1 MKFAT
6 LWKKFNNSLQFRHT
20 TMFVLT
26 MLAVMA
32 FSVSALAQFETGT
45 ISGTVTDSSKAV
57 VTGAT
62 VTVTSVDTSAARS
75 TTTDNLGNYVIP
87 SLPPGTYDVK
97 VSKTGFGDFKQKF
110 QVSPGV
116 KTSVDV
122 ALSAQATGET
132 VEVLGTTQTQ
142 VDTQT
147 SSLNQVVSQTQVSQL
162 PSLTRNPYDFVQT
175 LGNVN
180 QDSSSGTGGIDQ
192 VTRGAGVSINGAR
205 SASTNILLDGVENVD
220 LYTTKVGQT
229 VPLDS
234 VEEFSLT
241 SNNFSAEY
249 GRASGGVINVVT
261 KGGTNRF
268 HGSVYELNR
277 VSALTS
283 NDFDSNANGV
293 PKAKYTRN
301 QFGYSV
307 GGPIKKDKLFFFS
320 STEWLRVR
328 SAANVIEAVPDPAF
342 INAAGTS
349 AATKAYFSNFAFR
362 PGLTVLQQLN
372 ASQANAVPTGASSAA
387 YTAYAGAAGTGGPV
401 MDLVNF
407 QTPSDSGGGAPQN
420 TWYSSNKI
428 DFNLSDK
435 TTMYGR
441 YAVFNESEFA
451 GFVNN
456 SPYTGFDTGQTELNQ
471 NFLYSLT
478 HIWNSKIVS
487 DTKINYSRI
496 KLLQP
501 LASQVIQPSLYFNI
515 STEATIKGNLT
526 CLPGYSCT
534 TPGNSIPFGGP
545 QHIAQ
550 FSQSVSI
557 NKGNHD
563 LRFGGD
569 YLYAQDN
576 RTFGAYENAV
586 AGLETGG
593 TKGGLAG
600 GLDHLMNAQEGWF
613 QVVVNPQG
621 KFPCVKNNDPTGSL
635 NITPACSLN
644 LPATQPSFSRSNRY
658 NEFSFYGQ
666 DSWKILPRFTLNL
679 GLRWEYYGTQHNNHQ
694 NLDSNFVFGT
704 GNTIFDRLRNGQV
717 FSVAATP
724 NSPASPVGG
733 LWKASPHNFAPRVGF
748 AWDVFGDGK
757 TSLRGG
763 FGLAYE
769 RNFGNVTFNVI
780 QNPPAQFNSIFQGSG
795 TVAAPFIALGS
806 NNLGPFAG
814 SGPPKP
820 LPPSSLRYVRQDI
833 PTAYTESWNLSVE
846 RQVLHNSLFALE
858 YSGQRGIHLYSIEN
872 YNQQGFGVTYEGTDV
887 AVGNPFDRLNRQ
899 YGNMNTRG
907 ADGFSYYNSL
917 NTRFTSSNLFHQ
929 GMNITVNY
937 TYSHTIDNLSSTF
950 SETPQTENLGL
961 LNPFNP
967 ALDKG
972 DADYD
977 ARHRIALSAVWDLP
991 YAKDTH
997 GWVKQVLDGWQMDPI
1012 FNARTGNPFTVF
1024 DSSNGVGGDTVFAR
1038 FFVPAGTTI
1047 PFTGNSG
1054 TATLDPVT
1062 GKPLPN
1068 TFTYITLVQ
1077 PSGLSLNPLVQ
1088 YSDPLVGSGELP
1100 TCNIVNN
1107 AAGNPVS
1114 TGQNCRFPANM
1125 THRNAFRAPGW
1136 YNINFA
1142 VRKTFPIT
1150 ERYNLQFS
1158 SEFYNLLN
1166 HSNYFVQ
1173 SGGTLDIGNGPNA
1186 GMFPVTAKRGVNPAA
1201 GVPNERRFIQF
1212 ALRLNF

>member
-1 MKFAT
+1 MRISAF
-6 LWKKFNNSLQFRHT
+6 WKNSTKIL
-20 TMFVLT
+20 LA
-26 MLAVMA
+26 MLALMA
-32 FSVSALAQFETGT
+32 FSVSAFAQFETGA
-45 ISGTVTDSSKAV
+45 ISGSVTDSQKAV
-57 VTGAT
+57 ITGAA
-62 VTVTSVDTSAARS
+62 VTATSQTGVSRSA
-75 TTTDNLGNYVIP
+75 TTDNLGNYVIP
-87 SLPPGTYDVK
+87 SLAPGLYEVK
-97 VSKTGFGDFKQKF
+97 VSHTGFGDYKQRF
-110 QVSPGV
+110 TVSPGV
-116 KTSVDV
+116 KTSVNV
-122 ALSAQATGET
+122 TLSAQATGET
-132 VEVLGTTQTQ
+132 VEVIGTSETQ

-147 SSLNQVVSQTQVSQL
+147 SSLNQIVDQTRVAEL

-180 QDSSSGTGGIDQ
+180 QDSASGTGGTDE
-192 VTRGAGVSINGAR
+192 VTRGTGVSINGAR

-234 VEEFSLT
+234 VQEFSVTT
-241 SNNFSAEY
+241 SNFSAEY
-249 GRASGGVINVVT
+249 GRASGGVVNVVT
-261 KGGTNRF
+261 KGGSNNL
-268 HGSVYELNR
+268 HGSLYEFNR
-277 VSALTS
+277 LSAYTS

-328 SAANVIEAVPDPAF
+328 SAANVIDAIPDPAF
-342 INAAGTS
+342 LAATS
-349 AATKAYFSNFAFR
+349 AATKAYFNGFTLR
-362 PGLTVLQQLN
+362 PGLTVVQRLN
-372 ASQANAVPTGASSAA
+372 ALKSNAVPTGTSSAA
-387 YTAYAGAAGTGGPV
+387 YTAYAGATGLGGPV
-401 MDLVNF
+401 MDIVNY

-420 TWYSSNKI
+420 TWYSSNKV

-441 YAVFNESEFA
+441 YSVFNENEFA
-451 GFVNN
+451 GIVVN
-456 SPYTGFDTGQTELNQ
+456 SPYTGFDTGQNELNQ

-478 HIWNSKIVS
+478 HIWSPRIVT

-501 LASQVIQPSLYFNI
+501 LASQPIQPSLYFNI
-515 STEATIKGNLT
+515 QSEATINGNNT

-550 FSQSVSI
+550 IAQSISI

-586 AGLETGG
+586 EGLESGG
-593 TKGGLAG
+593 TKGGLSQ
-600 GLDHLMNAQEGWF
+600 GLDDLMNAQAGWF
-613 QVVVNPQG
+613 QVVINPQG
-621 KFPCVKNNDPTGSL
+621 KFPCFKDPTGAT
-635 NITPACSLN
+635 IVTPGCSVN
-644 LPATQPSFSRSNRY
+644 LPVAQPSFSRSNRY
-658 NEFSFYGQ
+658 NEFSLYGQ
-666 DSWKILPRFTLNL
+666 DSWKVLPRLTLNL

-694 NLDSNFVFGT
+694 NLDSNFVFGP
-704 GNTIFDRLRNGQV
+704 GNSLVQKIQTGQV
-717 FSVAATP
+717 FTVAATP

-733 LWKASPHNFAPRVGF
+733 LWNASPRNFAPRVGF

-763 FGLAYE
+763 YGMAYE

-780 QNPPAQFNSIFQGSG
+780 QNPPAQFNSIFQGTG
-795 TVAAPFIALGS
+795 TVAAPFIPLAGL

-814 SGPPKP
+814 TGTKP
-820 LPPSSLRYVRQDI
+820 LPNPSLRYVRQDI

-872 YNQQGFGVTYEGTDV
+872 LNQQGAGVVYGGADV
-887 AVGNPFDRLNRQ
+887 TATGNPLERLNLQ

-917 NTRFTSSNLFHQ
+917 NTRFNSNNLFHQ
-929 GMNITVNY
+929 GLNMSINY
-937 TYSHTIDNLSSTF
+937 TWSHTIDNLSSTF

-961 LNPFNP
+961 LDPFQP

-977 ARHRIALSAVWDLP
+977 ARHRIAISAVWDLP
-991 YAKDTH
+991 YAKETH

-1012 FNARTGNPFTVF
+1012 FIAHTGNPFTVF
-1024 DSSNGVGGDTVFAR
+1024 DSSAGVGGDTAFAR
-1038 FFVPAGTTI
+1038 YFIPTGTTI
-1047 PFTGNSG
+1047 PFTGS
-1054 TATLDPVT
+1054 TSTPATS
-1062 GKPLPN
+1062 PN
-1068 TFTYITLVQ
+1068 TFTYLTLQ
-1077 PSGLSLNPLVQ
+1077 PSATYAEPLT
-1088 YSDPLVGSGELP
+1088 GSGEFP
-1100 TCNIVNN
+1100 TCNMVTNS
-1107 AAGNPVS
+1107 AGDLVS
-1114 TGQNCRFPANM
+1114 TGQNCRWPANM
-1125 THRNAFRAPGW
+1125 VHRNAFRGPGA
-1136 YNINFA
+1136 YFVNFA
-1142 VRKTFPIT
+1142 VRKSFQIT
-1150 ERYNLQFS
+1150 ERYGLQFS
-1158 SEFYNLLN
+1158 SEAYNLLN
-1166 HSNYFVQ
+1166 HSNYYVQ
-1173 SGGTLDIGNGPNA
+1173 SGGTQDLGNGPN
-1186 GMFPVTAKRGVNPAA
+1186 TAPFAVIGKRGVNPNGITA
-1201 GVPNERRFIQF
+1201 NERRFIQF